1 MHRHFWILA
10 AIVVI
15 ALPSSG
21 CTSRRRRYEQG
32 RRQDP
37 ALAYTGNQRAEA
49 MGRFNCDAYNPSRSY
64 ESSGRAKPESETANR
79 FAVEREAQRDALR
92 KLFVEAATKC
102 RLDPSAAT
110 RGAGDNLR
118 IESSRVLSETPD
130 GTVNVTVS
138 VSGRDILESLEIA
151 AQGGYGEPAPAGR

>member
-10 AIVVI
+10 AVVVI
-15 ALPSSG
+15 ALPVSG
-21 CTSRRRRYEQG
+21 CNSRRRYEQG

-37 ALAYTGNQRAEA
+37 AVIYTGNQRAET

-64 ESSGRAKPESETANR
+64 ESSGRAKPESGTDNR
-79 FAVEREAQRDALR
+79 FAAEREAQRDALR
-92 KLFVEAATKC
+92 KLFSEAAAKC
-102 RLDPSAAT
+102 RLSPSAAT
-110 RGAGDNLR
+110 RDAGDNLR

-151 AQGGYGEPAPAGR
+151 AQGGYGDAGSKRQ